1 MTIIRIP
8 TPLRP
13 YTNGL
18 KEITVDGDT
27 VGVLIKEVVSQYP
40 LIQPHLFDESGSLR
54 AYVNIFL
61 NDEDIRHLD
70 GHDTLVRNGDRLM
83 IVPSIA
89 GGSIEDHSPKLV
101 DHASLRIN
109 QASIITL
116 LLLAFIFDQPLLM
129 LIVGL
134 VMLIGTI
141 VMKPGFLLIYK
152 ALRST
157 GLVEPDLLPD
167 HSEPHRFAQGFGAV
181 VLFVAFVF
189 TSLWLPILGWLFLW
203 LVIILAG
210 INLFLGFCV
219 GCAMY
224 YWLNRLGVS
233 TFYQEPPGDRIP
245 GTRPPRTQ

>member
-18 KEITVDGDT
+18 KEISVEGDT

-61 NDEDIRHLD
+61 NDEDIRHLE
-70 GHDTLVRNGDRLM
+70 GHDTPVGNGDRLM

-89 GGSIEDHSPKLV
+89 GGSFEDRPLKLV

-109 QASIITL
+109 QASIIFL

-129 LIVGL
+129 LFVGL
-134 VMLIGTI
+134 VMLTGTI
-141 VMKPGFLLIYK
+141 FKKPGFLLVYRG
-152 ALRST
+152 LRSL
-157 GLVEPDLLPD
+157 GLIKPEMLPD
-167 HSEPHRFAQGFGAV
+167 QTEPHRFAQGFGAV
-181 VLFVAFVF
+181 VLLAAFVF
-189 TSLWLPILGWLFLW
+189 SSLWIPLLGWLFLW
-203 LVIILAG
+203 LVILLAG

-224 YWLNRLGVS
+224 YWLHRLGFS
-233 TFYQEPPGDRIP
+233 NFYQEPPGDRIP